1 MSKSA
6 LPARTEKSHKSRQ
19 SKSKRLIL
27 LAGMRSS
34 LLSQLRELQSED
46 GKVLEIF
53 KALMM
58 CSLDICSM
66 ET

>member
-6 LPARTEKSHKSRQ
+6 LPARTGKSNQSRQ
-19 SKSKRLIL
+19 SKLKRLIL